1 MTVIVSLH
9 TTVSRS
15 NLLFTKY
22 LTLFAYCLK
31 VDTGGLQILRYN
43 LTTAYAPHWDWI
55 STGPNHPHDFDSE
68 HKGGNRFATILLYL
82 NDLPV
87 NGGGETVF
95 TEAWPLDGIKLRNQ
109 DAVAALRSS
118 GDADSVLPQNTW
130 MEQMVAKCRS
140 RLSIVPKAGKA
151 ILFYSQLPN
160 GEPDPASYH
169 GGW

>member
-1 MTVIVSLH
+1 MYN
-9 TTVSRS
+9 
-15 NLLFTKY
+15 NLLFIEC
-22 LTLFAYCLK
+22 LTLTIYRLA
-31 VDTGGLQILRYN
+31 VDTGGLQMLRYN

-55 STGPNHPHDFDSE
+55 SAQPNHPHDFDSE

-82 NDLPV
+82 NDLPA

-95 TEAWPLDGIKLRNQ
+95 TEAWPLNGIKLANQ
-109 DAVAALRSS
+109 DAVAALRAS
-118 GDADSVLPQNTW
+118 GDADSILPQNTW

-140 RLSIVPKAGKA
+140 RLSIAPQAGKA